1 MESMADILKRLTVRS
16 TSAGTAP
23 SPAPESRQGE
33 DCPICH
39 GAGWVRLN
47 VPLGHADFGKAIP
60 CRCQERE
67 REGQRLT
74 RLHRYSNLGPLSR
87 ITFDTTDT
95 RGRLPDADSQRLFQ
109 EAYKAARA
117 FVSEPKGWLVLS
129 GPSGSGK
136 THLAAAIANGC
147 IQSGHSTFFVAA
159 PDLLDHLRA
168 AYSPE
173 SDVSYDQ
180 LSEQVRNAPVLVLDD
195 LGAQSG
201 TPWAQE
207 KLFQLLNHR
216 FNAQTPT
223 VVVLAVPP
231 EKLEEH
237 LRTRLETPGLAHHLP
252 LGRKSAPLLEQLGGL
267 EESMLRDMTFE
278 RFDVRGNR
286 ADPQGRASLEAAL
299 LAARSYA
306 RDSHGW
312 LLLIGPTGVGKTHL
326 AVAIANQRLKQGL
339 PVFFTFVPALLDH
352 LRATFAPDSLASYD
366 ERFERVKSAPF
377 LVLDDLGSESST
389 PWAEEK
395 LYQVIVHRHNARL
408 PTVITTRRLLEEMAG
423 PISSRLKDPH
433 VVSVLPM
440 SAPDYRDQSRQAAP
454 PRPRRRSV

>member
-1 MESMADILKRLTVRS
+1 
-16 TSAGTAP
+16 
-23 SPAPESRQGE
+23 
-33 DCPICH
+33 
-39 GAGWVRLN
+39 
-47 VPLGHADFGKAIP
+47 
-60 CRCQERE
+60 
-67 REGQRLT
+67 
-74 RLHRYSNLGPLSR
+74 
-87 ITFDTTDT
+87 
-95 RGRLPDADSQRLFQ
+95 
-109 EAYKAARA
+109 
-117 FVSEPKGWLVLS
+117 VLS

-147 IQSGHSTFFVAA
+147 IQVGHPAFFVAV

-168 AYSPE
+168 AYSPNSE
-173 SDVSYDQ
+173 VPYDQ
-180 LSEQVRNAPVLVLDD
+180 LSEQVRNAPVLILDD

-216 FNAQTPT
+216 FNAQMPT
-223 VVVLAVPP
+223 VVVLAVPM
-231 EKLEEH
+231 EKLEER
-237 LRTRLETPGLAHHLP
+237 LRTRLEAPGVARQLP

-267 EESMLRDMTFE
+267 EDSMLRDMTFE

-286 ADPQGRASLEAAL
+286 ADSEGRASLEAAL
-299 LAARSYA
+299 VAARSYA

-312 LLLIGPTGVGKTHL
+312 LLLIGSTGVGKTHL

-352 LRATFAPDSLASYD
+352 LRATFAPDSPASYD

-395 LYQVIVHRHNARL
+395 LYQTIVHRHNARL

-440 SAPDYRDQSRQAAP
+440 SAPDFRDQSRQAASA
-454 PRPRRRSV
+454 RPRRRSV